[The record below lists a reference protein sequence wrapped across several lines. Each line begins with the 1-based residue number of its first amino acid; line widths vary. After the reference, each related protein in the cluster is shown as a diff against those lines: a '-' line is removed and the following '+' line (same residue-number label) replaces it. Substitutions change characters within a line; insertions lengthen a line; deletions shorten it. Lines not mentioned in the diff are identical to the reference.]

1 MRMGNRLTGIIDF
14 NDNRGVSGS
23 RTMIETM
30 NTTKMKRTAVLLF
43 ALCAVSYGA
52 PEQKLRIRVT
62 DESGAPLKDVACM
75 GGWWK
80 DVFVHGATNMDGIVE
95 LTGQTRRHETLAK
108 ATIEGY
114 SGLMVPAPPAAW
126 RNAWT
131 NPV

>member
-1 MRMGNRLTGIIDF
+1 MRMGNGLTGIIDF

-23 RTMIETM
+23 RAMIVTMYA
-30 NTTKMKRTAVLLF
+30 TKMKRTAVLLF
-43 ALCAVSYGA
+43 ALCAVSCGA

-62 DESGAPLKDVACM
+62 DESGTPLKDVACM

-80 DVFVHGATNMDGIVE
+80 DVFVHGVTDQDGIVE

-126 RNAWT
+126 RNAWM

>member
-14 NDNRGVSGS
+14 KDNRGVSRPS
-23 RTMIETM
+23 TMIVTI
-30 NTTKMKRTAVLLF
+30 NTKIVKRTAVLMF
-43 ALCAVSYGA
+43 ALCAVSCGA

-80 DVFVHGATNMDGIVE
+80 DVFVHGGTDQDGIVE

>member
-1 MRMGNRLTGIIDF
+1 MTGIIDF
-14 NDNRGVSGS
+14 SVNRGVSGP
-23 RTMIETM
+23 RAMIVTI
-30 NTTKMKRTAVLLF
+30 NTKIVKRTAVLLF

-75 GGWWK
+75 GGWRK
-80 DVFVHGATNMDGIVE
+80 DVFVHGDTNMDGIVE
-95 LTGQTRRHETLAK
+95 LTGQTGHHETLAK

-114 SGLMVPAPPAAW
+114 RGLMVPAPPAAW